1 MIDLDDNAGSSKIS
15 KRKEVPSNLNNSK
28 LKKNRVDQEN
38 NSVESFE
45 SKEKRQLLLIE
56 IEEQKMILKE
66 RATAD
71 RKVQAEIEKMELEN
85 IIMKKQLESKD

>member
-1 MIDLDDNAGSSKIS
+1 MIDLDDNAGSSKNS

-28 LKKNRVDQEN
+28 LKKNCVDQEN
-38 NSVESFE
+38 NPVESFE
-45 SKEKRQLLLIE
+45 SEEKRQLLLIE
-56 IEEQKMILKE
+56 IEERKMILKE

-85 IIMKKQLESKD
+85 ITMRKRLKFNN